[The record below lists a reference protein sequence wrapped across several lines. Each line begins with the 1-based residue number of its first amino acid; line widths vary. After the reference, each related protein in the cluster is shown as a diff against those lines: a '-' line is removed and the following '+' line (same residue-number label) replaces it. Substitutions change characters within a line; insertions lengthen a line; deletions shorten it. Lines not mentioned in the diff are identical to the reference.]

1 MDISFQSLFHLV
13 PMFLTENSGWSEA
26 EKEVLV
32 SLPPV
37 PTAASHG
44 DVHVKRVRLAYHD
57 MLRDGLG
64 CVSCHTRINGLK
76 LWVDIEP
83 V

>member
-1 MDISFQSLFHLV
+1 
-13 PMFLTENSGWSEA
+13 MFLTENSGWSEA

-44 DVHVKRVRLAYHD
+44 DVHVKRVRLAYHN
-57 MLRDGLG
+57 MLGMDWV
-64 CVSCHTRINGLK
+64 VSHAIR
-76 LWVDIEP
+76 E
-83 V
+83 